1 MDACCCHAEKSSPL
15 VHHQLHAVCCNVMTS
30 LNMLIYYTHC
40 YYTFASKNECN
51 GEYEL
56 QMHLKRGHVCVSVSH

>member
-1 MDACCCHAEKSSPL
+1 
-15 VHHQLHAVCCNVMTS
+15 MTS

-40 YYTFASKNECN
+40 YYTFASENECN

-56 QMHLKRGHVCVSVSH
+56 QMHLKRGHVCVSVFLTEQHCIYQGTSQPEVCSKTF